1 MNLAVRD
8 IRHSLGRFVLTT
20 IGVGML
26 LMVVMGMGGI
36 YRGLVDDALVV
47 TRGVGADLWV
57 VQRDTRGPFAEVSR
71 LPRSLVDRVAAV
83 PGVADAREFVFHTI
97 QREHPALPGEPEG
110 KPLRMGVLGLGWPTD
125 KGEGLPLIAGRPL
138 AQNHFEMIAD
148 ESLGLAL
155 GERLRLGKDTYTVV
169 GITRW
174 LVASG
179 GDGIAC
185 FTSRDAQAVQFDEP
199 GESVRLE
206 RQARRARAGE
216 IDFGRTQPGVLERA
230 SGPSRNLAALP
241 GPAISAV
248 IARLLP
254 GADPAGVQRS
264 MSGWSDITTY
274 TRPQQEELLLKGSVD
289 RARRQI
295 LLFRVLLTIISAVIM
310 ALIIYTLTLDKL
322 HPIALLKLLGAPNR
336 TIVGLIL
343 QQSLIMGVLAYGV
356 GWLIGTRLFPLFPR
370 RVLVTNDDLLRV
382 AGIVLVISVL
392 ASLLGIWK
400 AMRVAPNEAIG

>member
-71 LPRSLVDRVAAV
+71 LPRSVVDRVAAV
-83 PGVADAREFVFHTI
+83 PGATDAREFVYHTI
-97 QREHPALPGEPEG
+97 QREHRGR
-110 KPLRMGVLGLGWPTD
+110 PLRMGVLGLGWPTD
-125 KGEGLPLIAGRPL
+125 RGEGLPLIAGRPL

-148 ESLGLAL
+148 ETLGLGL
-155 GERLRLGKDTYTVV
+155 GERLRLGKDMYTVV

-174 LVASG
+174 LVSSG

-185 FTSRDAQAVQFDEP
+185 FTSRDAQAIQFDEP

-216 IDFGRTQPGVLERA
+216 IDFGRTQPSVLERA
-230 SGPSRNLAALP
+230 AGSSGNIAALP

-248 IARLLP
+248 IARLTP
-254 GADPAGVQRS
+254 GVDAAEVQRI
-264 MSGWSDITTY
+264 MDGWSDLTVY
-274 TRPQQEELLLKGSVD
+274 TASQQEELLLKGSVD

-322 HPIALLKLLGAPNR
+322 HPIALLKLIGAPNR
-336 TIVGLIL
+336 TIIALIM
-343 QQSLIMGVLAYGV
+343 QQSLIMGALAYGV
-356 GWLIGTRLFPLFPR
+356 GYLIGLRLFPLFPR

-382 AGIVLVISVL
+382 AGIVVVISVF

-400 AMRVAPNEAIG
+400 ALRVAPNEAIG

>member
-1 MNLAVRD
+1 MNLAIRD
-8 IRHSLGRFVLTT
+8 IRHSMGRFTLTT
-20 IGVGML
+20 VGVGML

-71 LPRSLVDRVAAV
+71 LPRSMVDRVATV
-83 PGVADAREFVFHTI
+83 PGVIDAREFVFHTI
-97 QREHPALPGEPEG
+97 QREYNG

-125 KGEGLPLIAGRPL
+125 KGQGLPLVAGRPL
-138 AQNHFEMIAD
+138 AQNHFEMLAD
-148 ESLGLAL
+148 ESLGLGL
-155 GERLRLGKDTYTVV
+155 GEQIRLGKDTYTVV
-169 GITRW
+169 GLTRW
-174 LVASG
+174 LVTSG

-185 FTSRDAQAVQFDEP
+185 FSSRDAQAIQFDEP

-206 RQARRARAGE
+206 RQARRSRADE
-216 IDFGRTQPGVLERA
+216 IDFGRTQPGVLDRA
-230 SGPSRNLAALP
+230 LGPSVGVVGLP

-248 IARLLP
+248 IARLAP
-254 GADPAGVQRS
+254 GADAEQVQRL
-264 MSGWSDITTY
+264 MDGWSDVSTY
-274 TRPQQEELLLKGSVD
+274 TQDQQEGLLLRGSVD

-295 LLFRVLLTIISAVIM
+295 LLFRVLLTVISAVIM

-322 HPIALLKLLGAPNR
+322 HPIALLKLIGAPNR
-336 TIVGLIL
+336 TIVALIL
-343 QQSLIMGVLAYGV
+343 QQSLIMGALAFGV
-356 GWLIGTRLFPLFPR
+356 GYIIGLRLFPMFPR
-370 RVLVTNDDLLRV
+370 RVLVTGDDLLRV
-382 AGIVLVISVL
+382 GGIVLVISVF

>member
-83 PGVADAREFVFHTI
+83 PGVTDAREFVFHTI
-97 QREHPALPGEPEG
+97 QREHRG

-125 KGEGLPLIAGRPL
+125 KGEGLPLVAGRPL
-138 AQNHFEMIAD
+138 AQNHFEVIAD

-169 GITRW
+169 GLTRW

-185 FTSRDAQAVQFDEP
+185 FTSRDAQAIQFDEP
-199 GESVRLE
+199 GESIRLE
-206 RQARRARAGE
+206 RQARRARAGG

-230 SGPSRNLAALP
+230 SGPSGAVAALP
-241 GPAISAV
+241 GPAVSAV
-248 IARLLP
+248 IARVLP
-254 GADPAGVQRS
+254 GAEAGAAQRV
-264 MSGWSDITTY
+264 MSGWGDVTAY
-274 TRPQQEELLLKGSVD
+274 TGAEQEELLLKGSVD

-322 HPIALLKLLGAPNR
+322 HPIALLKLIGAPNR
-336 TIVGLIL
+336 TIVSLIL
-343 QQSLIMGVLAYGV
+343 QQSLIMGAIAYGV
-356 GWLIGTRLFPLFPR
+356 GFALGTRLFPLFPR
-370 RVLVTNDDLLRV
+370 RVLVTNDDLLRL
-382 AGIVLVISVL
+382 AGIVLLISVV
-392 ASLLGIWK
+392 ASLIGIWK

>member
-8 IRHSLGRFVLTT
+8 IRHSFGRFVLTT
-20 IGVGML
+20 LGVGML

-83 PGVADAREFVFHTI
+83 PGVTDAREFVFHTI
-97 QREHPALPGEPEG
+97 QREHRG

-148 ESLGLAL
+148 ESLGLGL

-169 GITRW
+169 GLTRW

-185 FTSRDAQAVQFDEP
+185 FTSRDAQAIQFDEP
-199 GESVRLE
+199 GESIRLE
-206 RQARRARAGE
+206 RQARRARADE
-216 IDFGRTQPGVLERA
+216 IDFGRTQPGVLDRA
-230 SGPSRNLAALP
+230 SGPAQNLAALP
-241 GPAISAV
+241 GPSISAV
-248 IARLLP
+248 IARLMP
-254 GADPAGVQRS
+254 GSDPASVQRS
-264 MSGWSDITTY
+264 MSGWSDVTTY
-274 TRPQQEELLLKGSVD
+274 TGPQQEELLLKGSVD

-322 HPIALLKLLGAPNR
+322 HPIALLKLIGAP
-336 TIVGLIL
+336 THVIAGLIL
-343 QQSLIMGVLAYGV
+343 QQSLIMGLLAYGV
-356 GWLIGTRLFPLFPR
+356 GYLIGTRLFPLFPR
-370 RVLVTNDDLLRV
+370 RVLVTNDDLLRL

>member
-1 MNLAVRD
+1 
-8 IRHSLGRFVLTT
+8 
-20 IGVGML
+20 ML

-47 TRGVGADLWV
+47 ARGVGADLWV

-97 QREHPALPGEPEG
+97 QREHRGR
-110 KPLRMGVLGLGWPTD
+110 PLRIGVLGLGWPVD

-138 AQNHFEMIAD
+138 AQSHFEMIAD
-148 ESLGLAL
+148 ESLGLEL

-169 GITRW
+169 GVTRW

-185 FTSRDAQAVQFDEP
+185 FTSRDAQSVQFDEP

-206 RQARRARAGE
+206 RRARRARADVT
-216 IDFGRTQPGVLERA
+216 DFGRTQPGVLDRA
-230 SGPSRNLAALP
+230 AGPARGLAALP
-241 GPAISAV
+241 GPPISAV
-248 IARLLP
+248 IARLMP
-254 GADPAGVQRS
+254 GADPAEVQRS
-264 MSGWSDITTY
+264 MSGWSDVTTY
-274 TRPQQEELLLKGSVD
+274 PGPQQKQLLLEGSVD

-322 HPIALLKLLGAPNR
+322 HPIALLKLIGAP
-336 TIVGLIL
+336 THVIVGLIL
-343 QQSLIMGVLAYGV
+343 QQSLIMGALAYGV
-356 GWLIGTRLFPLFPR
+356 GYLVGARLFPMFPR
-370 RVLVTNDDLLRV
+370 RVLVTSDDLLRL
-382 AGIVLVISVL
+382 AGIVLVISVF

-400 AMRVAPNEAIG
+400 AMRVAPHVAIG

>member
-1 MNLAVRD
+1 MNLAIRD
-8 IRHSLGRFVLTT
+8 IRRNSGRFALTT
-20 IGVGML
+20 IGIGML
-26 LMVVMGMGGI
+26 LMVVLGMGGI

-47 TRGVGADLWV
+47 TRGVGADVWV
-57 VQRDTRGPFAEVSR
+57 VQRDTRGPFAEISR
-71 LPRSLVDRVAAV
+71 LPRSVVDRVATV
-83 PGVADAREFVFHTI
+83 PGIHGAKEFVFHTI
-97 QREHPALPGEPEG
+97 QREHRG
-110 KPLRMGVLGLGWPTD
+110 KPLRMGVLGLGWPID
-125 KGEGLPLIAGRPL
+125 KGEGLPLVAGRPL

-155 GERLRLGKDTYTVV
+155 GEKLRLAKDTYTVV
-169 GITRW
+169 GLTRW

-185 FTSRDAQAVQFDEP
+185 FTSRDAQAIQFDEP
-199 GESVRLE
+199 GESIRLE
-206 RQARRARAGE
+206 RRARRARADA
-216 IDFGRTQPGVLERA
+216 IDFGRTQPRVLERA
-230 SGPSRNLAALP
+230 AGTSRDIAALP

-248 IARLLP
+248 IAGLAP
-254 GADPAGVQRS
+254 GVDPANVQRI
-264 MSGWSDITTY
+264 MGGWGDVTVY
-274 TRPQQEELLLKGSVD
+274 TATQQEELLLKGSVD

-322 HPIALLKLLGAPNR
+322 HPIALLKLIGAPNR
-336 TIVGLIL
+336 TIMGLIL
-343 QQSLIMGVLAYGV
+343 QQSLIMGALAYGV
-356 GWLIGTRLFPLFPR
+356 GYLIGMRLFPLFPR

-382 AGIVLVISVL
+382 AGIVLLISVV

>member
-8 IRHSLGRFVLTT
+8 IRHSLGRFTLTT

-71 LPRSLVDRVAAV
+71 LPRSLVDRVATV
-83 PGVADAREFVFHTI
+83 PGVRDSREFVFHTI
-97 QREHPALPGEPEG
+97 QREHRD
-110 KPLRMGVLGLGWPTD
+110 KPLRMGVLGLGWPID
-125 KGEGLPLIAGRPL
+125 KGQRLLLVAGRPL

-148 ESLGLAL
+148 ESLGLGL
-155 GERLRLGKDTYTVV
+155 GEKLRLGKDTYTVV

-174 LVASG
+174 LVTSG

-185 FTSRDAQAVQFDEP
+185 FTSRDAQAIQFDEP

-206 RQARRARAGE
+206 RQARRDRAGE
-216 IDFGRTQPGVLERA
+216 IDFGRTQPSVLERA
-230 SGPSRNLAALP
+230 SGRSGNIAALP

-248 IARLLP
+248 IARLAP
-254 GADPAGVQRS
+254 GTDANEVQ
-264 MSGWSDITTY
+264 MLMGGWSDVTTY
-274 TRPQQEELLLKGSVD
+274 TQTQQEELLLKGSVD

-295 LLFRVLLTIISAVIM
+295 LLFRVLLTVISAVIM
-310 ALIIYTLTLDKL
+310 ALIISTLTLDKL
-322 HPIALLKLLGAPNR
+322 HPIALLKLIGAPNR

-343 QQSLIMGVLAYGV
+343 QQSLIMGVLAFGV
-356 GWLIGTRLFPLFPR
+356 GYIIGLRLFPMFPR
-370 RVLVTNDDLLRV
+370 RVLVTNDDLIRV
-382 AGIVLVISVL
+382 AGIVVVISVF

>member
-1 MNLAVRD
+1 MNLALRD
-8 IRHSLGRFVLTT
+8 IRHSPGRFALTT

-36 YRGLVDDALVV
+36 YRGLVDDALIV
-47 TRGVGADLWV
+47 TRSAGADLWI

-71 LPRSLVDRVAAV
+71 LPRNLVDRVAAV
-83 PGVADAREFVFHTI
+83 PGLRDAREFVFHTI
-97 QREHPALPGEPEG
+97 QREHRG
-110 KPLRMGVLGLGWPTD
+110 KPLRLGVLGLSWPAD
-125 KGEGLPLIAGRPL
+125 KGETMPLIAGRPL

-155 GERLRLGKDTYTVV
+155 GERLRFGKDTYTVV
-169 GITRW
+169 GLTRW
-174 LVASG
+174 LISSG

-185 FTSRDAQAVQFDEP
+185 FTSRDAQSIQFDTP

-206 RQARRARAGE
+206 RQARRERAADS
-216 IDFGRTQPGVLERA
+216 DFGQLQPSVLDRA
-230 SGPSRNLAALP
+230 SAPSQNIAALA

-248 IARLLP
+248 LARVSP
-254 GADPAGVQRS
+254 GVDPLAVQQS
-264 MSGWSDITTY
+264 LNGWRDVTVY
-274 TRPQQEELLLKGSVD
+274 TCGEQEDLLLKGSVD

-322 HPIALLKLLGAPNR
+322 HPIALLKLIGAPNH

-343 QQSLIMGVLAYGV
+343 EQSLIMGALAFGV
-356 GWLIGTRLFPLFPR
+356 AYATGMSLFPLFPR
-370 RVLVTNDDLLRV
+370 RVLVTNSDLISL
-382 AGIVLVISVL
+382 AGIVVVISIIG
-392 ASLLGIWK
+392 SLLGILK

>member
-8 IRHSLGRFVLTT
+8 IRHSMGRFVLTT
-20 IGVGML
+20 VGVGML

-47 TRGVGADLWV
+47 TRGVGADVWV

-71 LPRSLVDRVAAV
+71 LPRSLVDRVATV
-83 PGVADAREFVFHTI
+83 PGVAAAREFVYHTI
-97 QREHPALPGEPEG
+97 QRERGG
-110 KPLRMGVLGLGWPTD
+110 RPLRIAVLGLGWPTD
-125 KGEGLPLIAGRPL
+125 KGEGLPLVAGRPL
-138 AQNHFEMIAD
+138 AQNHFEMLAD

-155 GERLRLGKDTYTVV
+155 GERLRLGKETYTVV
-169 GITRW
+169 GLTR
-174 LVASG
+174 AMISSG

-185 FTSRDAQAVQFDEP
+185 FTSRDAQAIQFDEP

-206 RQARRARAGE
+206 RRARRARAEG

-230 SGPSRNLAALP
+230 SGSSRHLAALP

-248 IARLLP
+248 IARLTP
-254 GADPAGVQRS
+254 GADVDAVLRAVG
-264 MSGWSDITTY
+264 GWGDATIY
-274 TRPQQEELLLKGSVD
+274 TGAQQEDLLLKGSVD

-322 HPIALLKLLGAPNR
+322 HPIALLKLIGAPNR

-343 QQSLIMGVLAYGV
+343 QQSLIMGVLAFGV
-356 GWLIGTRLFPLFPR
+356 GWLIGLRLFPLFPR
-370 RVLVTNDDLLRV
+370 RVLVTNDDLLRLG
-382 AGIVLVISVL
+382 GIVLLISVL

-400 AMRVAPNEAIG
+400 AMRVSPNEAIG

>member
-1 MNLAVRD
+1 MNLAARD
-8 IRHSLGRFVLTT
+8 IRHSFGRFILTT

-26 LMVVMGMGGI
+26 LMVVLGMGGI

-71 LPRSLVDRVAAV
+71 LPRSVVDRVATV
-83 PGVADAREFVFHTI
+83 PGVRDAREFVFHTI
-97 QREHPALPGEPEG
+97 QRERDG

-155 GERLRLGKDTYTVV
+155 HENIRLGKDTYTVV

-174 LVASG
+174 LVSSG
-179 GDGIAC
+179 GDGIVC
-185 FTSRDAQAVQFDEP
+185 VTSRDAQSIQFDEP

-206 RQARRARAGE
+206 RQARRDRADA
-216 IDFGRTQPGVLERA
+216 IDFGRTQSSVLERA
-230 SGPSRNLAALP
+230 LGPSAQVPALP
-241 GPAISAV
+241 NPAISAV
-248 IARLLP
+248 IARLEP
-254 GADPAGVQRS
+254 GADPSVVQHHFD
-264 MSGWSDITTY
+264 GWSDVTVY
-274 TRPQQEELLLKGSVD
+274 TAASQEGLLLKGSVD

-295 LLFRVLLTIISAVIM
+295 LLFRVLLTLISAIIM
-310 ALIIYTLTLDKL
+310 ALIIYTLTLDKM
-322 HPIALLKLLGAPNR
+322 HPIALLKLIGAPNR
-336 TIVGLIL
+336 VIVGLIL

-356 GWLIGTRLFPLFPR
+356 GYLIGQRLFPMFPR
-370 RVLVTNDDLLRV
+370 RVLVTADDLIRV
-382 AGIVLVISVL
+382 GGIVLVISVL

-400 AMRVAPNEAIG
+400 AMRVSPAEAIG

>member
-1 MNLAVRD
+1 MNLALRD
-8 IRHSLGRFVLTT
+8 IRHSLGRFILTT

-47 TRGVGADLWV
+47 TRGVDADLWV
-57 VQRDTRGPFAEVSR
+57 VQRDTRGPFAEISR
-71 LPRSLVDRVAAV
+71 LPRSLVDRVAVV
-83 PGVADAREFVFHTI
+83 PGVRDSREFVFHTI
-97 QREHPALPGEPEG
+97 QRERNGM
-110 KPLRMGVLGLGWPTD
+110 PLRMGVLGLGWPVD
-125 KGEGLPLIAGRPL
+125 KGQGLPLIAGRPL
-138 AQNHFEMIAD
+138 AQSHFEMIAD
-148 ESLGLAL
+148 ESLGLPL
-155 GERLRLGKDTYTVV
+155 GERVRLGKDTYTVV

-185 FTSRDAQAVQFDEP
+185 FTSRDAQAIQFDEP

-206 RQARRARAGE
+206 RHARRGRARE
-216 IDFGRTQPGVLERA
+216 FDFGRTQPSMLERA
-230 SGPSRNLAALP
+230 SGMTRNIAALP
-241 GPAISAV
+241 NPTISAV
-248 IARLLP
+248 IARLAP
-254 GADPAGVQRS
+254 GSDAGEVQRL
-264 MSGWSDITTY
+264 MSGWGDVTTY
-274 TRPQQEELLLKGSVD
+274 TRAQQEDLLLRGSVD

-295 LLFRVLLTIISAVIM
+295 LLFRVLLTAISAVIM

-322 HPIALLKLLGAPNR
+322 HPIALLKLIGAPNHI
-336 TIVGLIL
+336 IVGMIL
-343 QQSLIMGVLAYGV
+343 QQSLIMGALAYGV
-356 GWLIGTRLFPLFPR
+356 GYVVGLWLFPMFPR
-370 RVLVTNDDLLRV
+370 RVLVTGDDLVRV

>member
-26 LMVVMGMGGI
+26 LMIVMGMAGI

-47 TRGVGADLWV
+47 ARGVGADLWV
-57 VQRDTRGPFAEVSR
+57 VQHDTRGPFAEVSR
-71 LPRSLVDRVAAV
+71 LPRNLVDRVAAV
-83 PGVADAREFVFHTI
+83 PDVTDSREFVFHTI
-97 QREHPALPGEPEG
+97 QREHQG

-125 KGEGLPLIAGRPL
+125 KGEGLPLVAGRPL
-138 AQNHFEMIAD
+138 AQNHYEMIAD
-148 ESLGLAL
+148 ETLGLAL
-155 GERLRLGKDTYTVV
+155 GESLRLGKDTYTVV
-169 GITRW
+169 GLTRW
-174 LVASG
+174 MVASG

-185 FTSRDAQAVQFDEP
+185 FTSRDAQAIQFDEP
-199 GESVRLE
+199 GEASRLE
-206 RQARRARAGE
+206 RQARRTRAEG
-216 IDFGRTQPGVLERA
+216 IDFGRTQPSVLDRA
-230 SGPSRNLAALP
+230 SGSSESIAALP

-248 IARLLP
+248 IARLVP
-254 GADPAGVQRS
+254 GADANAVKRTFE
-264 MSGWSDITTY
+264 GWSDVTVY
-274 TRPQQEELLLKGSVD
+274 SAQEQEELLLKGSVD

-322 HPIALLKLLGAPNR
+322 HPIALLKLIGAPNH
-336 TIVGLIL
+336 TIIGLIL
-343 QQSLIMGVLAYGV
+343 QQSLIMGALAYGV
-356 GWLIGTRLFPLFPR
+356 GWLLGQRIFPVFPR
-370 RVLVTNDDLLRV
+370 RVLVTDADLLRLG
-382 AGIVLVISVL
+382 GIVLLISVM

>member
-8 IRHSLGRFVLTT
+8 IRHSMGRFILTT

-71 LPRSLVDRVAAV
+71 LPRSVVDRVAAV
-83 PGVADAREFVFHTI
+83 PGVTAAREFVYHTI
-97 QREHPALPGEPEG
+97 QRERLG
-110 KPLRMGVLGLGWPTD
+110 KPLRIAVLGLGWPTD
-125 KGEGLPLIAGRPL
+125 KGEGLPLVAGRPL
-138 AQNHFEMIAD
+138 AQNHFEMLAD
-148 ESLGLAL
+148 ESLGMAL
-155 GERLRLGKDTYTVV
+155 GERLRLGKETYTVV
-169 GITRW
+169 GLTR
-174 LVASG
+174 AMISSG

-185 FTSRDAQAVQFDEP
+185 FTSRDAQAIQFDEP

-230 SGPSRNLAALP
+230 SGSSRNIAALP
-241 GPAISAV
+241 GPAVSAV
-248 IARLLP
+248 IARLMP
-254 GADPAGVQRS
+254 GADADAVLRAVG
-264 MSGWSDITTY
+264 GWSDVTIY
-274 TRPQQEELLLKGSVD
+274 TGAQQEDLLLKGSVD

-322 HPIALLKLLGAPNR
+322 HPIALLKLIGAPNR
-336 TIVGLIL
+336 TIIGLIL
-343 QQSLIMGVLAYGV
+343 QQSLIMGAIAYGV
-356 GWLIGTRLFPLFPR
+356 GWLIGLQLFPLFPR
-370 RVLVTNDDLLRV
+370 RVLVTEGDLLAL

-392 ASLLGIWK
+392 GSLLGIWK
-400 AMRVAPNEAIG
+400 AMRVSPNEAIG

>member
-8 IRHSLGRFVLTT
+8 IRHSLGRFALTT

-83 PGVADAREFVFHTI
+83 PGVVDAREFVFHTI
-97 QREHPALPGEPEG
+97 QREHRG
-110 KPLRMGVLGLGWPTD
+110 KPLRMAVLGLGWPID
-125 KGEGLPLIAGRPL
+125 RGEGLPLVAGRPL

-155 GERLRLGKDTYTVV
+155 GERLRLGKDTYTAV
-169 GITRW
+169 GLTRW

-185 FTSRDAQAVQFDEP
+185 FTSRDAQAIQFDEP

-230 SGPSRNLAALP
+230 SGPAGNIAALP

-248 IARLLP
+248 IARLAP
-254 GADPAGVQRS
+254 GADAGEVQRI
-264 MSGWSDITTY
+264 MSGWSDVTTY
-274 TRPQQEELLLKGSVD
+274 TRPQQEDLLLKGSVD

-322 HPIALLKLLGAPNR
+322 HPIALLKLIGAPNH

-343 QQSLIMGVLAYGV
+343 QQSLIMGAIAFGV
-356 GWLIGTRLFPLFPR
+356 GYVIGTRLFPLFPR
-370 RVLVTNDDLLRV
+370 RVLVTGDDLLRL